1 MSKTAKILIIVEL
14 LLSVAFCFVTLVLYS
29 NKQNFKQLY
38 ENKLKDYKEQ
48 EELYIEL
55 QKKFDSEKDRYE
67 KLLITKDDKIASL
80 GQEVEQYK
88 QEATKHKTTISKME
102 IAIDDYKAQIKDKDD
117 ELAKR
122 QDKIEQQHQDILK
135 LKQNLDDATRNENE
149 AVEKNIALQDL
160 NSNYKQDIVKLN
172 KQINGVQEQL
182 DEKQWMLKRLEEQGI
197 PITDIVLKKE
207 KGPTKPIDAYVLA
220 VNPGL
225 NLVMLS
231 VGKEDKVEPGYI
243 FTIYRDNNYIGKA
256 KVEEVFKDMC
266 SAMVIKKYINRNGLK
281 VKEGDNASTKVY

>member
-29 NKQNFKQLY
+29 NKQNFKELY
-38 ENKLKDYKEQ
+38 EKRLQDYQELETAHLKLQNDLEETKE
-48 EELYIEL
+48 EH
-55 QKKFDSEKDRYE
+55 EKV
-67 KLLITKDDKIASL
+67 LITKNNKIASL
-80 GQEVEQYK
+80 ETDLEDYK
-88 QEATKHKTTISKME
+88 QKAKDHEATIAKME
-102 IAIDDYKAQIKDKDD
+102 LSIDEYKASNRKKDD

-122 QDKIEQQHQDILK
+122 QSTIQQQHQDILK
-135 LKQNLDDATRNENE
+135 LKQNLEDATRNENE

-160 NSNYKQDIVKLN
+160 NSNFKQDIVRLN
-172 KQINGVQEQL
+172 KQLNGVQEQL
-182 DEKQWMLKRLEEQGI
+182 DEKNWMLKRLEEHGV
-197 PITDIVLKKE
+197 PISDIVLKKD

-231 VGKEDKVEPGYI
+231 VGEEDKVEPGYI
-243 FTIYRDNNYIGKA
+243 FTIFRDNNYIGKA

-266 SAMVIKKYINRNGLK
+266 SAMVIKKFINRKGLK